1 MIKSWSNDSILHL
14 LYIEFNTWL
23 NSNINND
30 RIDLAKSWKLLKVV
44 EQGITLNLREMLWV
58 AQTGKV

>member
-1 MIKSWSNDSILHL
+1 MIKSWSNDSFLHL

-30 RIDLAKSWKLLKVV
+30 RIDLAKSWKMLKVV
-44 EQGITLNLREMLWV
+44 EQGIILNLREMF
-58 AQTGKV
+58 